1 MSPPE
6 ASDSSFLELEPL
18 TRPVPDLAS
27 TLTTTQAE
35 EDANDAN
42 VSFLRTPIFP
52 TEVSSRENE
61 GSRRNLG
68 ERIRASRQARG
79 LSLDDH
85 PESRRRY
92 TPSELRQLHEQAYQ
106 LTRQPLPGYQ
116 GWAPASDSARYERD
130 NWSGLPTMTRSSA
143 EFYDEQRRA
152 LLSTTRNMQALA
164 RDSGASGGRGSS
176 SGTSTS
182 ESSLRTTALLQA
194 VRRNP
199 QFALSRSLLSNHNQS
214 REHSSLESHSYDRDP
229 HPDSQRRPAAGSSG
243 ASRQR
248 DEFRASAA
256 MEVAT
261 IHDMARRE
269 LISDR
274 YHNLHQEER
283 PEDQTP
289 TSKWQIE
296 DAIKYLERLRFC
308 DSYQDSVSSAAA
320 GGFVREEFFTT
331 SHDDFILDT
340 AVIDPPAESSWLR
353 FGRVF
358 SGLQV
363 APPNGVTSAIPQRSN
378 PRRSRATGT
387 PQLGQ
392 AQPLPTNRHS
402 FSYTGLNTS
411 PRTAGSRPRN
421 RLPSGIHEGS
431 DHTAQQFRTT
441 PLNAAAERNLAHG
454 LPDEDDH
461 WPVKVRIYSVDLENM
476 NLTGSMEAYNV
487 PDKNQSTQVPSITTY
502 LEGEIIDFNQ
512 HTLQTKNYVSNDEI
526 DSEYWHLLEPFNKLS
541 VDEMVQGLL
550 SKKWM
555 KEQLREQ
562 YILMR
567 WKGM

>member
-1 MSPPE
+1 MS
-6 ASDSSFLELEPL
+6 
-18 TRPVPDLAS
+18 TRD
-27 TLTTTQAE
+27 
-35 EDANDAN
+35 
-42 VSFLRTPIFP
+42 
-52 TEVSSRENE
+52 NE
-61 GSRRNLG
+61 GPRSNLG

-92 TPSELRQLHEQAYQ
+92 TPSELRQLHERAYQ

-116 GWAPASDSARYERD
+116 GWAPASDSARSEPD

-152 LLSTTRNMQALA
+152 LSSTSRYMQALA

-176 SGTSTS
+176 SGASTS

-199 QFALSRSLLSNHNQS
+199 QFALSRSLLSSHNQS
-214 REHSSLESHSYDRDP
+214 REHSSHDSSPHDRDY
-229 HPDSQRRPAAGSSG
+229 HPDSRRRSALGSTS
-243 ASRQR
+243 ASRQLG
-248 DEFRASAA
+248 ESQLPPT
-256 MEVAT
+256 ELAT
-261 IHDMARRE
+261 MHDLARRDM
-269 LISDR
+269 ISTR
-274 YHNLHQEER
+274 YHSLHEEVR
-283 PEDQTP
+283 PDDQTRY
-289 TSKWQIE
+289 SKWQIE

-320 GGFVREEFFTT
+320 GGFVRGEFFTS

-340 AVIDPPAESSWLR
+340 AMIDPPAESSWLR
-353 FGRVF
+353 YGRVF

-363 APPNGVTSAIPQRSN
+363 APPNGIPSAIPQRSN
-378 PRRSRATGT
+378 SRRSRASGT

-402 FSYTGLNTS
+402 FSYTGLSTS
-411 PRTAGSRPRN
+411 SQTTGSRTRH
-421 RLPSGIHEGS
+421 RLPTGTLEHA
-431 DHTAQQFRTT
+431 DHVAPQFRTM
-441 PLNAAAERNLAHG
+441 PLNAAAERSLVHG
-454 LPDEDDH
+454 PFDEDDH
-461 WPVKVRIYSVDLENM
+461 WPVKVRIYSVDLDNM
-476 NLTGSMEAYNV
+476 TLTGSMEAYNV

-502 LEGEIIDFNQ
+502 LEGEIIDFNK

-526 DSEYWHLLEPFNKLS
+526 DSEYWHELQPFNKLS
-541 VDEMVQGLL
+541 VVGMVQGLL

-555 KEQLREQ
+555 KEELREK

-567 WKGM
+567 WKGT